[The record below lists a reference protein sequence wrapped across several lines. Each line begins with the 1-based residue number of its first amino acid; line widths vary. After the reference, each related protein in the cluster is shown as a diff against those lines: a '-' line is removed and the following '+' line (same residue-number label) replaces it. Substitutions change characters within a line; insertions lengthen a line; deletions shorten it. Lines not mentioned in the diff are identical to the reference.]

1 MNSIASNIKNA
12 ANAANATITN
22 MRNSANVTVTNM
34 RNTLVSEQRT
44 DSFYYVLIISMFVV
58 LGLIT
63 YFFQPLKS
71 LLQDTFYSVKR
82 MIYPDPP
89 IPPEVSETPEQSEKP
104 LSPQDRPSGLPGA
117 TEADP
122 LTQVGANIP
131 KREEVFHIHKNIYT
145 YSDAAAVCRAFGA
158 DLATESQVNDAY
170 KKGADWCS
178 YGWIKGQNAVFP
190 TQQSTYDSLQ
200 KGSAEQR
207 TACGKPGINGGYF
220 DNPDLRFGVT
230 CYGMKPEKSS
240 TDALTNNVIEL
251 PPSTDEIEFEKKVQK
266 FREQLDTTTVN
277 PWNRSTWSSS

>member
-34 RNTLVSEQRT
+34 RNTLAPEQRT
-44 DSFYYVLIISMFVV
+44 NSFYYVLIISMFVV

-71 LLQDTFYSVKR
+71 LLQDLFYSLKHRV
-82 MIYPDPP
+82 YPDPP
-89 IPPEVSETPEQSEKP
+89 VPPEGSEPPKGTEKP

-117 TEADP
+117 IEADP
-122 LTQVGANIP
+122 LTQVGAHIP
-131 KREEVFHIHKNIYT
+131 KREEVFHISKNIYT

-190 TQQSTYDSLQ
+190 TQQSTYDMLQ
-200 KGSAEQR
+200 KGPVEHRDS
-207 TACGKPGINGGYF
+207 CGKAGINGGYF

-230 CYGMKPEKSS
+230 CYGMKPEKSV
-240 TDALTNNVIEL
+240 TDALTHNVIEL
-251 PPSTDEIEFEKKVQK
+251 PPSTEEIEFEKKVQK
-266 FREQLDTTTVN
+266 FREQLDTTTVD
-277 PWNRSTWSSS
+277 PWNRSVWSSS

>member
-1 MNSIASNIKNA
+1 MKNGPSTTQLILII
-12 ANAANATITN
+12 ATI
-22 MRNSANVTVTNM
+22 
-34 RNTLVSEQRT
+34 
-44 DSFYYVLIISMFVV
+44 FV
-58 LGLIT
+58 IC
-63 YFFQPLKS
+63 FFFIFWKQIQSGMYILYDQLRVFFGAAK
-71 LLQDTFYSVKR
+71 T
-82 MIYPDPP
+82 PDPTPQAEVPPPVVRDP
-89 IPPEVSETPEQSEKP
+89 IPPKDEELGGKHERSIVEKI
-104 LSPQDRPSGLPGA
+104 LAGRQ
-117 TEADP
+117 
-122 LTQVGANIP
+122 
-131 KREEVFHIHKNIYT
+131 EVFNISKNSYT
-145 YSDAAAVCRAFGA
+145 YYDAEPLCKALGA
-158 DLATESQVNDAY
+158 DLATYEQVQEAY
-170 KKGADWCS
+170 QRGADWCS

-230 CYGMKPEKSS
+230 CYGMKPDKSS